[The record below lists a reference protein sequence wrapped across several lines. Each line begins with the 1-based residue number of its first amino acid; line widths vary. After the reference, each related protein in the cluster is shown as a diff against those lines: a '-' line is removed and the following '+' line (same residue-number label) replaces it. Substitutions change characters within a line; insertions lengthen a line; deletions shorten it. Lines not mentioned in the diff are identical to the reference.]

1 MLVYIGI
8 VFAIDNLA
16 SKPFI
21 FLAISMM
28 VDDNRLLISI
38 IQR

>member
-1 MLVYIGI
+1 MLINLGL

-28 VDDNRLLISI
+28 VGENKLLISI
-38 IQR
+38 I